1 MYRAVRRGSIHYRKF
16 PRAADDTVQ
25 RVRIAGAV
33 DELHSLAL
41 FLKMGRDAP
50 QQGRFAAAWAGLQ
63 KGRGLCFRIFYNL
76 CVITGKPV
84 GESAPKKKSNSCC
97 CICIHPFSP

>member
-33 DELHSLAL
+33 DELHSRAL

-76 CVITGKPV
+76 CLITRKTGGGKRSQKEIQFLLLHMHTPL
-84 GESAPKKKSNSCC
+84 
-97 CICIHPFSP
+97 

>member
-50 QQGRFAAAWAGLQ
+50 QQGGFAAAWAGLQ
-63 KGRGLCFRIFYNL
+63 KGRGLCCRIFYNL
-76 CVITGKPV
+76 CVITGNT
-84 GESAPKKKSNSCC
+84 GEGKRSQKEIQFLLLHMHTPL
-97 CICIHPFSP
+97 

>member
-50 QQGRFAAAWAGLQ
+50 QQGRFAAAVFPDNAGTILIIN
-63 KGRGLCFRIFYNL
+63 FHINVF
-76 CVITGKPV
+76 
-84 GESAPKKKSNSCC
+84 
-97 CICIHPFSP
+97 

>member
-50 QQGRFAAAWAGLQ
+50 QQGRFAAAWASLQ
-63 KGRGLCFRIFYNL
+63 KGRGLCFRILYDL
-76 CVITGKPV
+76 RIVAGKAGGGKRPQK
-84 GESAPKKKSNSCC
+84 EIQFLLLHMHTPL
-97 CICIHPFSP
+97 

>member
-76 CVITGKPV
+76 CVILEKPV